1 MTRRSIQ
8 WPVVLVIATL
18 GMAGPWFSAQA
29 AQSDTQDT
37 QAQDTQVDALSRK
50 KAKQWHLSVD
60 EWQRY
65 KKLKQG
71 FDGYLSDHL
80 DPITLLGINAR
91 STEERQRYARD
102 LARLMHDY
110 TERVLAFQKAYD
122 KAFKSLYP
130 NEHPVNTQSLGGA
143 LSQGQQAARKLG
155 LETTRKAVVVRA

>member
-1 MTRRSIQ
+1 
-8 WPVVLVIATL
+8 
-18 GMAGPWFSAQA
+18 
-29 AQSDTQDT
+29 
-37 QAQDTQVDALSRK
+37 TQVDALSRK

-102 LARLMHDY
+102 LARLMHDH

-130 NEHPVNTQSLGGA
+130 NEQPVDTQSLGGA
-143 LSQGQQAARKLG
+143 LSQGQKAAQKLG
-155 LETTRKAVVVRA
+155 LETARKAVVVRASDCEACQKAVQRLAAAHTPMDIFVIGAKTDDDIRA